1 MRGLRPCLIMDN
13 GHSIEEVEG
22 IMFIGGQDIISE
34 EGAEVG
40 PPTCKIGLFQDPL
53 GTNYAQ

>member
-22 IMFIGGQDIISE
+22 IMFIGGQDVMLTHDY
-34 EGAEVG
+34 VG
-40 PPTCKIGLFQDPL
+40 KHTPIHMK
-53 GTNYAQ
+53 Y